1 MCHKSVKV
9 ISLIVFFLITSSS
22 LAALKVG
29 DRAPNFNLRDQN
41 NLTHDLNDYKGNWV
55 VLYFYPKDG
64 TPGCTTQA
72 CDFRD
77 AVKRIIASK
86 SVVFGVSLD
95 SVESHKLF
103 SDKNKLPF
111 SLLSDETG
119 EVAKSDTPARTRRG
133 FGEDSPR
140 IRRGF
145 SEDLRATLL
154 GGILKK
160 VHEAA
165 LIWHLNLI
173 YIQID
178 NMYNFFPFSISILF
192 FAFFVIKI
200 SLVKARTIG
209 LGRTAPSLF
218 K

>member
-9 ISLIVFFLITSSS
+9 ISLIVFFLISSSS
-22 LAALKVG
+22 LAVLKIG
-29 DRAPNFNLRDQN
+29 DRAPNFSLRDQN
-41 NLTHDLNDYKGNWV
+41 NLTHELNDYKGNWV

-119 EVAKSDTPARTRRG
+119 EVAKLY
-133 FGEDSPR
+133 DSLRNFLVYKTAKRNTFIIDPKGLVAK
-140 IRRGF
+140 IYLSVNPKNH
-145 SEDLRATLL
+145 SEMILNDLD
-154 GGILKK
+154 
-160 VHEAA
+160 
-165 LIWHLNLI
+165 NL
-173 YIQID
+173 QD
-178 NMYNFFPFSISILF
+178 
-192 FAFFVIKI
+192 
-200 SLVKARTIG
+200 
-209 LGRTAPSLF
+209 
-218 K
+218 

>member
-9 ISLIVFFLITSSS
+9 ISLIVFFLFTSSS

-41 NLTHDLNDYKGNWV
+41 NLTHKLNDYKGNWV

-119 EVAKSDTPARTRRG
+119 EVAKLY
-133 FGEDSPR
+133 DSLRNLLVYKTAKRNTFIIDPKGL
-140 IRRGF
+140 IAKIYLSVDPKTH
-145 SEDLRATLL
+145 SEMVLNDL
-154 GGILKK
+154 G
-160 VHEAA
+160 
-165 LIWHLNLI
+165 NL
-173 YIQID
+173 QD
-178 NMYNFFPFSISILF
+178 
-192 FAFFVIKI
+192 
-200 SLVKARTIG
+200 
-209 LGRTAPSLF
+209 
-218 K
+218 